1 MFTLDE
7 VVPWG
12 RSFQE
17 YRQMFALSDAD
28 LASRIVDCGGGPASF
43 NAEAARRG
51 ARVVSCDPLYRWG
64 SGDIQLRI
72 AATYDTMLE
81 QTRRNRD
88 EFVWNAFA
96 SVDDLGGAR
105 MAAMNRF
112 LGDYETGKAEGRYID
127 GGLPALPF
135 PDGSFDLALCSH
147 LLFLYS
153 AQLDVAFH
161 RLAVRD
167 MCRVATEVR
176 IFPLLELGGA
186 RSPYIEVI
194 ADDLTHDGMAVTI
207 EHVPYEFRRDAN
219 QMMRIRRR
227 AIA

>member
-43 NAEAARRG
+43 NAEATRRG
-51 ARVVSCDPLYRWG
+51 TRVVSCDPLYRWS

-88 EFVWNAFA
+88 DFVWNAFA
-96 SVDDLGGAR
+96 SADDLRSAR
-105 MAAMNRF
+105 MAAMNEF
-112 LGDYETGKAEGRYID
+112 LGDYETGKAEDRYID
-127 GGLPALPF
+127 GGLPVLPF
-135 PDGSFDLALCSH
+135 DDRSFDLALCSH
-147 LLFLYS
+147 LVFLYS
-153 AQLDVAFH
+153 AHLDEAFH

-176 IFPLLELGGA
+176 IFPLLELDGA
-186 RSPYIEVI
+186 RSPYVDVI
-194 ADDLTHDGMAVTI
+194 ADDLTYDGMAVTI
-207 EHVPYEFRRDAN
+207 ESVPYEFRRDAN
-219 QMMRIRRR
+219 QMMRIRRHSR
-227 AIA
+227 A